1 MNKKLSKEELLK
13 IADSGLAD
21 LSCDQLKELI
31 KKESEKD
38 YENIDTDYI
47 DTCFELL
54 SIKQNNNSGAL
65 HKTKVR
71 KLPIK
76 KALLFAAVFTVFIVT
91 AVTATAQIHLNIP
104 ESIVQLTDGE
114 AVIYNNLENA
124 DSTANGYALLNTDL
138 ARALA
143 ANDITPVTFPEEM
156 IKEDCIITQ
165 TQFNPTDDLTK
176 YADIDF
182 EYKGFNGSLHIIH
195 ETEYTETASVSG
207 VMDVKSGQM
216 LNINGMDILI
226 FEQENDCIIEYKN
239 NLTNYSITLYCDL
252 EAAIEFAESIK

>member
-1 MNKKLSKEELLK
+1 MNKFSKEELLK
-13 IADSGLAD
+13 IADSGLIA
-21 LSCDQLKELI
+21 LSCEQLKELI
-31 KKESEKD
+31 KNESEKD
-38 YENIDTDYI
+38 YEQIDTDYI

-54 SIKQNNNSGAL
+54 SIKQDNNSDAL
-65 HKTKVR
+65 SKTKIR
-71 KLPIK
+71 KFPIK

-91 AVTATAQIHLNIP
+91 AVTVSAQIHLNIP
-104 ESIVQLTDGE
+104 ESIVQLIDEE

-124 DSTANGYALLNTDL
+124 DGTANGYALLDTDL
-138 ARALA
+138 ARELA

-156 IKEDCIITQ
+156 IKEDCIITKI
-165 TQFNPTDDLTK
+165 QFNPTDDLTK

-195 ETEYTETASVSG
+195 ETEYMETAGIDG

-226 FEQENDCIIEYKN
+226 FEQESDCIIKYKN